1 MRVRSNQYGKAG
13 NQRYCPFHG
22 LDVLRCSMD
31 FDTHFETGAGG
42 VGDCPAF
49 GRECVEDDAAGLSR
63 RAVLG
68 ERL

>member
-1 MRVRSNQYGKAG
+1 
-13 NQRYCPFHG
+13 
-22 LDVLRCSMD
+22 MD
-31 FDTHFETGAGG
+31 FDTHFEIGTGSI
-42 VGDCPAF
+42 GDCPAF